1 MNNNTSLWN
10 NAAESYSDFINTS
23 KDHIFCK
30 EIITDY
36 FCNMKKKKI
45 LDAACGNGIYTD
57 ILTKYGNNVIG
68 CDGSS
73 EMLKIAKIKYPFYQF
88 DMVNLL
94 SHIPYGN
101 NVFDIVFCNLVLMDI
116 DPIDNT
122 ISEFYRVIKKGGS
135 FFFSILH
142 PAFYLANWEIDGK
155 KIKNYINPLVIEQ
168 QTPWGVTVHY
178 HRSMSYYFNKISD
191 KGFSL
196 VKMFE
201 PNERE
206 KMENRPDI
214 PLFLFVEF
222 KKCK

>member
-1 MNNNTSLWN
+1 MNNITSQWN
-10 NAAESYSDFINTS
+10 NAAELYSNFIYTS
-23 KDHIFCK
+23 KDQIFCK
-30 EIITDY
+30 EFITNY
-36 FCNMKKKKI
+36 YSNTKNMKI
-45 LDAACGNGIYTD
+45 LDAGCGNGIYTE

-73 EMLKIAKIKYPFYQF
+73 EMLKIAKFKYPFYQF
-88 DMVNLL
+88 DMVDLL
-94 SHIPYGN
+94 DHIPYKN
-101 NVFDIVFCNLVLMDI
+101 DMFDIVFCNLTLMDI

-122 ISEFYRVIKKGGS
+122 ISEFYRVIKKEGS

-155 KIKNYINPLVIEQ
+155 KIKNYINPLVTEQ

-178 HRSMSYYFNKISD
+178 HRSISYYINKISD
-191 KGFSL
+191 IGFSL
-196 VKMFE
+196 TKIFE
-201 PNERE
+201 PNER
-206 KMENRPDI
+206 KNMENRPDI